1 MVAETQ
7 LGTHVVLLARSVE
20 TLEKSKDAVRT
31 ARKNSSQ
38 IVDILCV
45 DLCDPK
51 AVSAIDLLRLSKLHI
66 QFTPDISAAVIS
78 ECPIYW
84 NFPVAPLKFICVY
97 QNLYVYRHT
106 G

>member
-38 IVDILCV
+38 IVDILCIM
-45 DLCDPK
+45 C
-51 AVSAIDLLRLSKLHI
+51 
-66 QFTPDISAAVIS
+66 
-78 ECPIYW
+78 
-84 NFPVAPLKFICVY
+84 
-97 QNLYVYRHT
+97 
-106 G
+106 